1 MRRLKLGRSLLVA
14 GAMLLAILV
23 AMPYQADA
31 LEDKVVIVTS
41 YPKDLTG
48 PFRKRHRA
56 TRQISCG
63 PRLRTRSKS

>member
-41 YPKDLTG
+41 YPKDLTA
-48 PFRKRHRA
+48 R
-56 TRQISCG
+56 
-63 PRLRTRSKS
+63 RT

>member
-1 MRRLKLGRSLLVA
+1 
-14 GAMLLAILV
+14 MLLAILV

-48 PFRKRHRA
+48 PAMDPKGW
-56 TRQISCG
+56 T
-63 PRLRTRSKS
+63 T